1 VKPDGVKARSSSP
14 HRRTPNPSTFYAEQD
29 RVRLF
34 TCEEDVGHIW
44 ISSATVYWADIPAN
58 SPKGTTAPL
67 DPGSPPGELEC
78 STAPPG

>member
-1 VKPDGVKARSSSP
+1 M
-14 HRRTPNPSTFYAEQD
+14 
-29 RVRLF
+29 RLF